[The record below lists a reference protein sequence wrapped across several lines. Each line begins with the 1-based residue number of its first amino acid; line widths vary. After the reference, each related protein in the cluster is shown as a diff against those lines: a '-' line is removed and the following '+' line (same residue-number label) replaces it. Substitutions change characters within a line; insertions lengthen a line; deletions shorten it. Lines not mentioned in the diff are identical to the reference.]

1 MGLVERAAAL
11 ARRLLPERMLEG
23 VDRRLL
29 STGILLSAEEYVG
42 ICLLLSLV
50 GGTVAG
56 VLGLLLLSPPLLP
69 PLFLLGLLG
78 TFLLGTFGVPPY
90 LTQRRAARLERELP
104 DALRQMA
111 STLRAGMSID
121 VAMEEVAKSGYG
133 ILSAEFERALA
144 EVRRGRPLVEALWAL
159 SVRSGSPLCERAF
172 GLLIEGIERGVALAD
187 VLQAVA
193 RDIGEVHA
201 LQRERKAAT
210 TQQVLFLVAVSLFAS
225 PFILGLTVSIGGAGG
240 GVRMPEGMDLIV
252 LGYTLIQ
259 ASLCAL
265 AVGIVRYGKVSKGLT
280 FLLPFAVASAA
291 VFRLSG
297 FLV

>member
-1 MGLVERAAAL
+1 MGLVERAAGL
-11 ARRLLPERMLEG
+11 SRRLLPERVLERI
-23 VDRRLL
+23 DRKLL
-29 STGILLSAEEYVG
+29 STGILLSAEEYAGV
-42 ICLLLSLV
+42 CLLFSLV
-50 GGTVAG
+50 GGALAGLLALFLLSPALSPLLFLAG
-56 VLGLLLLSPPLLP
+56 VLGAFAGGAFGLP
-69 PLFLLGLLG
+69 S
-78 TFLLGTFGVPPY
+78 Y
-90 LTQRRAARLERELP
+90 LVQRRAARLERELP

-121 VAMEEVAKSGYG
+121 VAMEEVARSGYG
-133 ILSAEFERALA
+133 ALSAEFERALA

-159 SVRSGSPLCERAF
+159 SARSGSPLCERAF

-201 LQRERKAAT
+201 LQRERRATT

-225 PFILGLTVSIGGAGG
+225 PFILGLTVSLGG
-240 GVRMPEGMDLIV
+240 GVRMPEGMATIV

-265 AVGIVRYGKVSKGLT
+265 AVGIVRYGKMSKGLT
-280 FLLPFAVASAA
+280 FLLPFMVASAV
-291 VFRLSG
+291 VFKLSG

>member
-1 MGLVERAAAL
+1 MGLVERAAKL
-11 ARRLLPERMLEG
+11 SRRLLPGRLLERI
-23 VDRRLL
+23 DRKLL
-29 STGILLSAEEYVG
+29 STGILLSAEEYAG
-42 ICLLLSLV
+42 ICLLFSLV
-50 GGTVAG
+50 GGAVAG
-56 VLGLLLLSPPLLP
+56 ILGLFLLSPALFL

-78 TFLLGTFGVPPY
+78 TFFGGAFGLPSY
-90 LTQRRAARLERELP
+90 LVQRRAAKLERELP

-121 VAMEEVAKSGYG
+121 VAMEEVARSGYG
-133 ILSAEFERALA
+133 VLSAEFERALA
-144 EVRRGRPLVEALWAL
+144 EVRRGRPLVEALWAISL
-159 SVRSGSPLCERAF
+159 RSGSPLFERAF

-201 LQRERKAAT
+201 LQRERRATT

-240 GVRMPEGMDLIV
+240 GVRMPEGMGAIV

-265 AVGIVRYGKVSKGLT
+265 AVGIVRYGKMSKGFT
-280 FLLPFAVASAA
+280 FLPPFLVASAL
-291 VFRLSG
+291 VFKLSG